1 MRRRTIAKLTTPEPS
16 SIAPAIRP
24 SNDGP
29 MGPPVPGSAEAEA
42 VAVALA
48 EALALPMAEA
58 LALPMAEALALPMA
72 LAVCISAKA
81 ADDITSTPTRHNTT
95 NNNNLLMHPP
105 FRATHYDAVILR

>member
-24 SNDGP
+24 SKDGP

-42 VAVALA
+42 VALALPMA

-72 LAVCISAKA
+72 EA
-81 ADDITSTPTRHNTT
+81 
-95 NNNNLLMHPP
+95 LL
-105 FRATHYDAVILR
+105 